1 MIAVSVKPLAPGRT
15 VNLNSLDG
23 FLNDLFRP
31 VNPVNSAQPTPPAA
45 NVLKSEKDIQLEVA
59 APGYQKNDFSIHLDE
74 NRLTISANPAKKE
87 DGAGKFL
94 RRGFE
99 VSAFERV
106 FRLPDTIDPAA
117 ISAAY
122 ENGILLVKLPFKSD
136 LVKSIN
142 VL

>member
-15 VNLNSLDG
+15 ANLNGLDG
-23 FLNDLFRP
+23 FLDDFFRP
-31 VNPVNSAQPTPPAA
+31 VHRTSSVAA
-45 NVLKSEKDIQLEVA
+45 NVLKSDKDIQIEIA
-59 APGYQKNDFSIHLDE
+59 APGYQKNDFSIRLDE
-74 NRLTISANPAKKE
+74 DRLIISAKPEKKE
-87 DGAGKFL
+87 EGAGKFL

-99 VSAFERV
+99 ASAFERV
-106 FRLPDTIDPAA
+106 FRLPDTIDAAA

-122 ENGILLVKLPFKSD
+122 ENGILLVKLPFKTD